1 MGGDQSQSLPTGR
14 ELLAYRMSRNGIPVG
29 DKYLH
34 GVSGDAIDTA
44 SEARRSIL
52 LSTKPSHAFLDLL
65 HCSQEWFCRLVL
77 VSAIEWSEQSGDAPA
92 SG

>member
-1 MGGDQSQSLPTGR
+1 MGAGQSQSLSTGR
-14 ELLAYRMSRNGIPVG
+14 GLLAYRMSRDGIPIG
-29 DKYLH
+29 EIYLH
-34 GVSGDAIDTA
+34 GVSGDAIDAA

-52 LSTKPSHAFLDLL
+52 LSRKPSHAFLDLL